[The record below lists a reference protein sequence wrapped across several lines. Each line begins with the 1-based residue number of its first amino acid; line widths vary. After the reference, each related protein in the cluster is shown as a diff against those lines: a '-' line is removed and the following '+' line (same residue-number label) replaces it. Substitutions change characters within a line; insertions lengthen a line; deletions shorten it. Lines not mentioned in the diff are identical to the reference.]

1 MPLAEE
7 YRPKIIDDV
16 VGQSHI
22 IGKDKIINKI
32 IDSGNIP
39 NMIFYGPP
47 GVGKTTVAEIIAT
60 QTDKKFFKI
69 NATNSSLEDVK
80 RVISEI
86 GILGSENGILL
97 YIDEIQSFNK
107 KQQQSILEY
116 IEKGD
121 ITLISSTTENPY
133 HYIYKAVLSR
143 SIIFEFRNITSE
155 EIKFGLKKII
165 EKYNKDSFTTIHIDE
180 EAFDYIS
187 NISGGDM
194 RSAINILEIGIVNA
208 ELNSDASMSISK
220 EGLKNINFSTPY
232 NFDVNGD
239 VHYDLLSAFQKSIRG
254 SDPDASV
261 YYLARLIKGGD
272 LISICR
278 RLLVIASEDVG
289 LAYPS
294 AISIVKSCV
303 DSAMQVGLPEA
314 RIILAQATILLAT
327 SPKSNSAYIAIDSA
341 LDEVEKNPSLEIP
354 KHLKDGHYKNA
365 SKLKNGVG
373 YMYPH
378 NYENNY
384 IDQQYLPDGIEDLKF
399 YSPQRNKYEN
409 NIGKYLSFLKKN
421 SK

>member
-254 SDPDASV
+254 SDPDASI

-314 RIILAQATILLAT
+314 RIILSQATILLAT

-409 NIGKYLSFLKKN
+409 NIGEYLSFLKKN

>member
-314 RIILAQATILLAT
+314 RIILSQATILLAT

-409 NIGKYLSFLKKN
+409 NIGEYLSFLKKN